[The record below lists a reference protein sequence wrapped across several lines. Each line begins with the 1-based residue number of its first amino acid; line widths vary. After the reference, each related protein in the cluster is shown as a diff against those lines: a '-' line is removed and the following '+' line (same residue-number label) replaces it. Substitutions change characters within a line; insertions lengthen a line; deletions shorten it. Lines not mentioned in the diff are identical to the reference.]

1 MARSSS
7 ANKIAKLA
15 EKGKGKKIRFQGGSL
30 FPAVILVVCVLGLT
44 LIAYARQGGKTVNVS
59 STANQEYFTSFG
71 VYKCDAYLTGFPG
84 VATDVAAVSPNAYI
98 KADGIFGWK
107 PQVLAG
113 LRTAKLKTFFDLYG
127 ITVDDKS
134 IKFPASVNGGET
146 ISEANTKCK
155 DASGVE
161 KDATLRVL
169 VWNDYRNT
177 ADSKV
182 SIASFDG
189 VRLTGDGMAIALV
202 FAADGVEVPQP
213 VSTALETLAFQTQK

>member
-7 ANKIAKLA
+7 AKKIARLA

-30 FPAVILVVCVLGLT
+30 FPTVILVVCVLGIA
-44 LIAYARQGGKTVNVS
+44 LIAYGRQGQPTVDV
-59 STANQEYFTSFG
+59 TAAANQEYFSSFG
-71 VYKCDAYLTGFPG
+71 VYKCDSYLTGFPCA
-84 VATDVAAVSPNAYI
+84 ATDPATVSPDAYI

-113 LRTAKLKTFFDLYG
+113 LRTAKLKTLFDLYG

-134 IKFPASVNGGET
+134 ITFPSTVNGGET
-146 ISEANTKCK
+146 ITEIDTKCK
-155 DASGVE
+155 DANGAE

-169 VWNDYRNT
+169 VWDDYRNT
-177 ADSKV
+177 ADSKI

-189 VRLTGDGMAIALV
+189 VRLTGD
-202 FAADGVEVPQP
+202 
-213 VSTALETLAFQTQK
+213 

>member
-7 ANKIAKLA
+7 AKKIARLA

-30 FPAVILVVCVLGLT
+30 FPTIILVVCVLGIA
-44 LIAYARQGGKTVNVS
+44 LIAYARQGGPSVDATA
-59 STANQEYFTSFG
+59 TANQEYFSSFG
-71 VYKCDAYLTGFPG
+71 VYKCDAYLTGFAG
-84 VATDVAAVSPNAYI
+84 AATDVAAVTPDAYL
-98 KADGIFGWK
+98 KADGIFAWK

-134 IKFPASVNGGET
+134 ITFPATVNGGET
-146 ISEANTKCK
+146 ITEADTKCK
-155 DASGVE
+155 DANGVE
-161 KDATLRVL
+161 QNATLRVL

-177 ADSKV
+177 ADSNI

-189 VRLTGDGMAIALV
+189 VRLTDDGMAIALA
-202 FAADGVEVPQP
+202 FTADGVEVPQP
-213 VSTALETLAFQTQK
+213 DSAALETLAFQTQK

>member
-7 ANKIAKLA
+7 AKKIARLA

-30 FPAVILVVCVLGLT
+30 FPTVILVVCVLGIA
-44 LIAYARQGGKTVNVS
+44 LITYARQSGTTVDT
-59 STANQEYFTSFG
+59 TATAKQEYFSSFG

-84 VATDVAAVSPNAYI
+84 AATDIASMSPNAYI
-98 KADGIFGWK
+98 KSNGIFAWK

-134 IKFPASVNGGET
+134 ITFPSTVNGGET
-146 ISEANTKCK
+146 ITEADTKCK
-155 DASGVE
+155 DANGVE

-169 VWNDYRNT
+169 VWNDYRN
-177 ADSKV
+177 AGDSKV

-189 VRLTGDGMAIALV
+189 VRLTGDGMAIALA
-202 FAADGVEVPQP
+202 FTADGVEVPQP
-213 VSTALETLAFQTQK
+213 DSTALATLAFQTQK